1 MESDDIESSENG
13 EWEEVNE
20 VDFDW
25 IGEPF
30 AW

>member
-1 MESDDIESSENG
+1 MENSDIECDEG

-30 AW
+30 AL